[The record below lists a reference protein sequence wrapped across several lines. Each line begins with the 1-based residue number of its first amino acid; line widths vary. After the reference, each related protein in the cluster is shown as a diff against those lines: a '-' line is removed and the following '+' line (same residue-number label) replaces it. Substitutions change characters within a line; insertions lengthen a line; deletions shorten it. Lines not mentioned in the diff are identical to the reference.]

1 MKTPR
6 RVFQA
11 LVLAIVTV
19 PAAPFSGLPRCV
31 IPLGRSHLQRH
42 APMPML
48 RAMHTDKAFSQPPS
62 VLLRRLVEILDR
74 LGGFDGPALTQRSSS
89 CVPDAPEWLARE
101 GWDVYLRQIED
112 SVLERAE
119 ITGLRTVVC
128 EDPTAPSSLRELVC
142 MCIYS
147 HTNPHTH
154 AHART
159 YAQRTTRVR
168 MHRCITVQIVLAPRT
183 TANKTNCVFRL
194 ISLHTG

>member
-1 MKTPR
+1 MRSSRTHRGTHLGTHLQSSSMKTPR

-31 IPLGRSHLQRH
+31 IPLGRRQLQRH
-42 APMPML
+42 ASMPML
-48 RAMHTDKAFSQPPS
+48 RAMHVSQPPS

-89 CVPDAPEWLARE
+89 CVPDAPVWLARE
-101 GWDVYLRQIED
+101 GWDVYLRQMED

-142 MCIYS
+142 MCIYMYLY
-147 HTNPHTH
+147 TH
-154 AHART
+154 KYTHART
-159 YAQRTTRVR
+159 HMHSAQTGFE
-168 MHRCITVQIVLAPRT
+168 CIGV
-183 TANKTNCVFRL
+183 
-194 ISLHTG
+194 